1 MGSRITRAEFAR
13 RAKVNRSTITRWIES
28 GRLTLGAD
36 GLLDEAEAH
45 RQRAASESPQPHHQ
59 ARKAQ
64 LDLEKTATRP
74 AGATARALVATTTP
88 TAPDPTGGDPASASG
103 AGFGGGAGG
112 AGVVPIGAGP
122 GHLDQDEVVR
132 RTRRAQML
140 EREAIARMKERED
153 QEAAGQV
160 LRRAAVERAATD
172 AVAVILN
179 AAETIPDRLAPLLV
193 GIEDQARI
201 RALLRDEIEQFLA
214 RASAELERVAEAQA

>member
-74 AGATARALVATTTP
+74 AGAAARALVATTTP
-88 TAPDPTGGDPASASG
+88 TASDPTGGDPASASG

-214 RASAELERVAEAQA
+214 RASAELERVAEAQS